1 MTSAIPLS
9 HNERE
14 ENIRMPQERKVC
26 THGGKKI
33 TVVEQSVDEPVG
45 EGGGGHGILR
55 GGKGRVYQGVIWCTT
70 WKGGSPQIYH

>member
-1 MTSAIPLS
+1 M
-9 HNERE
+9 
-14 ENIRMPQERKVC
+14 C

-55 GGKGRVYQGVIWCTT
+55 GGKGRVYQGVNMV
-70 WKGGSPQIYH
+70 YHMEGRESTDLPLT